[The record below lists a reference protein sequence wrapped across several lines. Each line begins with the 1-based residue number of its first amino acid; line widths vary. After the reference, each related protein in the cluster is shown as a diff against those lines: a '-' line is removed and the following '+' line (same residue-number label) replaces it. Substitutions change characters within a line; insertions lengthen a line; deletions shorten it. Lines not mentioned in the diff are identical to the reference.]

1 MKTLKKKE
9 EEYKNIRDYSRSI
22 VKKLYPRTNKQMQ
35 KMLSDEITWGLC
47 YKYSRG
53 YKVSASTLGASIARN
68 KLRESIKRSGQD
80 FDFLLKII
88 DVIDRTNQKLE
99 YVRKPKNDEEE

>member
-1 MKTLKKKE
+1 MKPLSKKE
-9 EEYKNIRDYSRSI
+9 AEYKNIRDYSRRI

-53 YKVSASTLGASIARN
+53 YKVSSTTLGATIVRN
-68 KLRESIKRSGQD
+68 KLRESIKRSRQD
-80 FDFLLKII
+80 FDFMLKIM

-99 YVRKPKNDEEE
+99 YVRKPINDEEE